1 MNTVWSSYIQSI
13 HTLYDTRRLRFSDRY
28 WPQYQPLFGLEGRS
42 RLLEIGCGPGALA
55 ESLTRWYPDA
65 DVTGIDRDSAF
76 VAFAQNAVPQARFLE
91 GDAAALPFPDE
102 SFDGTISNTVVE
114 HIEPSAFY
122 GEQYRVLKPGGVC
135 LVLSSRR
142 GVNCPAPCV
151 QEESDFERCIWE
163 RVTPFFDRVVQENA
177 VGAYAQSESELP
189 ANMEHF
195 GFREVSSRYVVLS
208 LTPDDP
214 ACSPELARAI
224 FEAGR
229 SAALDNIDSL
239 LQLPGQPVTSAEA
252 DEMKRQINRR
262 FAARLAQYE
271 AGQKQWDTETILLQV
286 VRGVK

>member
-1 MNTVWSSYIQSI
+1 M
-13 HTLYDTRRLRFSDRY
+13 
-28 WPQYQPLFGLEGRS
+28 
-42 RLLEIGCGPGALA
+42 
-55 ESLTRWYPDA
+55 
-65 DVTGIDRDSAF
+65 
-76 VAFAQNAVPQARFLE
+76 
-91 GDAAALPFPDE
+91 
-102 SFDGTISNTVVE
+102 
-114 HIEPSAFY
+114 
-122 GEQYRVLKPGGVC
+122 
-135 LVLSSRR
+135 LSSRR

-151 QEESDFERCIWE
+151 QEENDFERCIWE

-189 ANMEHF
+189 ANMERF

-214 ACSPELARAI
+214 ACSPEMARAL

-239 LQLPGQPVTSAEA
+239 RQLPGQPVTSAEA
-252 DEMKRQINRR
+252 DEMKRQTNRR
-262 FAARLAQYE
+262 FATRLAQYE